1 VGEADEPRTE
11 HAAVNDPAN
20 TIVAIPGDRE
30 WTSHQVTT
38 RVADDSDVIVF
49 GIFLAG
55 RGRIELRNA
64 ELSRDA

>member
-1 VGEADEPRTE
+1 MAGEPRTE

-20 TIVAIPGDRE
+20 TLAAVPGDRD
-30 WTSHQVTT
+30 WTSHQVTA

-55 RGRIELRNA
+55 PGRIELRNA
-64 ELSRDA
+64 ELSRET